1 MNPTATKT
9 FLSIGE
15 CMVEFSGDGADG
27 WRQGFAG
34 DTLNTAWYF
43 RMQAGADWDVAYYT
57 RLGSDGISDRM
68 IAFMDANGVSTRHVT
83 RDPDRTAG
91 LYVIETRDG
100 ERSFIYWRELSAARR
115 LADDPAHL
123 AEAIAAADVVYL
135 SGITLAILAPQRR
148 ATLLSAVAAAR
159 AAGKTVAF
167 DPNIRPR
174 LWEDGQ
180 TMRGAIMDAAA
191 TATIVL
197 PSFDDEA
204 AAFGDPSPSASAR
217 RYRAAGADEVV
228 VKNGGGP
235 IHLASA
241 SGDIELQGLKRTAPV
256 DTTGAGD
263 SFNGA
268 YLAARLAGEDR
279 EAAAQSAHRLAA
291 AVVMHRGALMPMG

>member
-1 MNPTATKT
+1 MNLTATKT

-15 CMVEFSGDGADG
+15 CMVEFSGDGANG

-43 RMQAGADWDVAYYT
+43 RMQAGEDWDVAYYT
-57 RLGSDGISDRM
+57 RLGTDGFSNRM
-68 IAFMDANGVSTRHVT
+68 IAFMEANGVSTRHVT
-83 RDPDRTAG
+83 RDPERTPG
-91 LYVIETRDG
+91 LYVIETHDG
-100 ERSFIYWRELSAARR
+100 ERSFTYWREMSAARR

-123 AEAIAAADVVYL
+123 AGAIAGADVVYL
-135 SGITLAILAPQRR
+135 SGITLAILAPERR
-148 ATLLSAVAAAR
+148 AALLAAVAAAR
-159 AAGKTVAF
+159 GAGKSVAF

-174 LWEDGQ
+174 LWENAC
-180 TMRGAIMDAAA
+180 TMRETIMKAAA

-204 AAFGDPSPSASAR
+204 AAFGDASPAASAQ
-217 RYRAAGADEVV
+217 RYLDAGASEVA

-241 SGDIELQGLKRTAPV
+241 SGETELSGLKRTAPV

-268 YLAARLAGEDR
+268 YLAARLAGDDR
-279 EAAAQSAHRLAA
+279 EQAARSAHRLAA
-291 AVVMHRGALMPMG
+291 AVVRHRGALMPMR